1 MKRSIML
8 ILLVAGIQLVSI
20 SYRLNFIK
28 SNHGSKRGF
37 TQLPANIN
45 HVCIIDSTASY
56 IEFIIKEMPDKTGL
70 FINDPVLYKNLSRE
84 VRHDTLIL
92 RMKEL
97 GLMSDYGRTLT
108 IWLHNLNSLH
118 VAGDMTIAV
127 STQFTLK
134 HKNVD
139 INVKGGAHVY
149 VSGLRADSV
158 FLTTSRMPEL
168 VFTNDTLHVLHSIF
182 QKSAP
187 GITIRNSL
195 IDQVASIPHYSPITK
210 K

>member
-8 ILLVAGIQLVSI
+8 MLLVAGIQLLTI
-20 SYRLNFIK
+20 SYRMNFIK
-28 SNHGSKRGF
+28 SNQGSKRGF
-37 TQLPANIN
+37 THLPAKIN
-45 HVCIIDSTASY
+45 HVRIIDSTASY
-56 IEFIIKEMPDKTGL
+56 IEFIIKENTDKTGL

-108 IWLHNLNSLH
+108 IWLHNLCSLH
-118 VAGDMTIAV
+118 VTGDMTIAV

-134 HKNVD
+134 HKHVD
-139 INVKGGAHVY
+139 INVNGGAHIY

-158 FLTTSRMPEL
+158 FLTTSLMPEL
-168 VFTNDTLHVLHSIF
+168 EFTNDTLHVLQSIF
-182 QKSAP
+182 QKAMP
-187 GITIRNSL
+187 GITIRHSL
-195 IDQVASIPHYSPITK
+195 IDQVLSAASPPPVAK